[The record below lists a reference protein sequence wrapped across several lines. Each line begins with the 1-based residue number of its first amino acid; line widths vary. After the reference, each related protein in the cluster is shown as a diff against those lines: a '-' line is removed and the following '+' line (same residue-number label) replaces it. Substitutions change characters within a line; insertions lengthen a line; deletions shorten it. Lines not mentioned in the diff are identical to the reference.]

1 MQGKNMGLIDIERR
15 IFMRFFSNIYA
26 IVYFFLLSLVVYF
39 IFEFTNYRWF
49 VGNGFIIWLIFVII
63 SLFIIFMNILYK
75 NNKKGENNEK
85 VDSKN
90 R

>member
-15 IFMRFFSNIYA
+15 IFMKYFSNIHA
-26 IVYFFLLSLVVYF
+26 IIYTIFLSIIIYF
-39 IFEFTNYRWF
+39 IFELNNYRWF
-49 VGNGFIIWLIFVII
+49 TGNGFIIWSIFVII